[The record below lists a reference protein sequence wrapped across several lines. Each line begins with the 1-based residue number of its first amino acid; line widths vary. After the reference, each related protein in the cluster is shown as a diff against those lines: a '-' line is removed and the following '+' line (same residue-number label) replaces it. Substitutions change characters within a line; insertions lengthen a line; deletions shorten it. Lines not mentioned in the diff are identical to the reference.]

1 MLALPPQP
9 SMGSANRPLTE
20 DAAMRRLTPGCFG
33 LAVLVLMAG
42 CAGRDFTR
50 PAPESLVLGK
60 TTYAEINARFGSPY
74 RESTLIK
81 NEKTLRMAS
90 YAYAT
95 TGGDPLVSGVTPA
108 RSIDFAFLDQ
118 VLVSYQFA
126 SSFKAD
132 HTDFDE
138 NKVPSIKKGV
148 TTRDEVIA
156 LLGPPTGMQIY
167 PMVPG
172 KDDTGLGW
180 SYSQV
185 RGSALS
191 LKIYQKALVVSVAP
205 AGVVTDVQRR

>member
-9 SMGSANRPLTE
+9 SMGAANRPLTE

-90 YAYAT
+90 YATPRRAAT
-95 TGGDPLVSGVTPA
+95 P
-108 RSIDFAFLDQ
+108 
-118 VLVSYQFA
+118 
-126 SSFKAD
+126 
-132 HTDFDE
+132 
-138 NKVPSIKKGV
+138 
-148 TTRDEVIA
+148 
-156 LLGPPTGMQIY
+156 
-167 PMVPG
+167 
-172 KDDTGLGW
+172 W
-180 SYSQV
+180 
-185 RGSALS
+185 
-191 LKIYQKALVVSVAP
+191 
-205 AGVVTDVQRR
+205 

>member
-1 MLALPPQP
+1 M
-9 SMGSANRPLTE
+9 
-20 DAAMRRLTPGCFG
+20 
-33 LAVLVLMAG
+33 
-42 CAGRDFTR
+42 
-50 PAPESLVLGK
+50 
-60 TTYAEINARFGSPY
+60 
-74 RESTLIK
+74 
-81 NEKTLRMAS
+81 
-90 YAYAT
+90 
-95 TGGDPLVSGVTPA
+95 SGVTPA

-118 VLVSYQFA
+118 VLVSYQFT

-148 TTRDEVIA
+148 TARDEVIA

-191 LKIYQKALVVSVAP
+191 LKIYQKALVVSVAL
-205 AGVVTDVQRR
+205 AGVVTDVQLTVSGER

>member
-1 MLALPPQP
+1 
-9 SMGSANRPLTE
+9 
-20 DAAMRRLTPGCFG
+20 MRRLTPGCFG
-33 LAVLVLMAG
+33 LAVMVLMAG

>member
-1 MLALPPQP
+1 
-9 SMGSANRPLTE
+9 
-20 DAAMRRLTPGCFG
+20 MRRPTPWCLG
-33 LAVLVLMAG
+33 LILLVLTAA

-60 TTYAEINARFGSPY
+60 TSYAEINGRFGSPY
-74 RESTLIK
+74 RESTVIK
-81 NEKTLRMAS
+81 NEKTLRVAS
-90 YAYAT
+90 YVYAASA
-95 TGGDPLVSGVTPA
+95 GESLVGGVTPA
-108 RSIDFAFLDQ
+108 RGIDFAFLDQ
-118 VLVSYQFA
+118 VLVSYQFV

-138 NKVPSIKKGV
+138 TKVPSIKKGV

-167 PMVPG
+167 PMIAG

-185 RGSALS
+185 RGGFSI
-191 LKIYQKALVVSVAP
+191 KIHHKALVVSVNP
-205 AGVVTDVQRR
+205 AGVVTDVQMTTTGER